1 MRKVHMEKWRN
12 YNEDHKK
19 LALITLSKDINCLN
33 FNIEIVYD
41 IIKENLSKKKEK
53 QTIRK
58 CVKIS
63 IQAILNR
70 EE

>member
-1 MRKVHMEKWRN
+1 MEKWRN

-41 IIKENLSKKKEK
+41 IIKENLSKKK
-53 QTIRK
+53 
-58 CVKIS
+58 
-63 IQAILNR
+63 R
-70 EE
+70 EIDYKEMC

>member
-53 QTIRK
+53 YSSVVVLAAYNSTRITM
-58 CVKIS
+58 
-63 IQAILNR
+63 
-70 EE
+70 